1 MDLGRRFLRNMFIGV
16 VFHFPIVFVFA
27 QNTDTVK
34 TDVLPS
40 VEIIASPVTPF
51 STEPAQIGTTVKK
64 EEIATM
70 NAVSVADITKQFSG
84 VTVKDYGGVG
94 GLKTV
99 SIRGLGSQHNAV
111 TYDGVMMSDAQTGQ
125 IDLGKIATDHLN
137 AVGLSVGSS
146 GNIFQAA
153 RNFSSAGVINIE
165 TSAPVY
171 DSLKRLGFALQGT
184 RGSFGLWGYGGCAD
198 YHFNRKWSTTLRG
211 NHTSSKGD
219 YPFTMKYGWNHGDSV
234 SRERRINSDVHV
246 SNLEWNLFGNLNKT
260 TLHLKTYVYVSERG
274 LPGSTILY
282 YQNGHQRLK
291 DVNCFVQSRLTRD
304 FNSRWSYKNYNKLY
318 YANVHYT
325 DPDVLNADG
334 IEEDDYIQREYYTS
348 HSFLYTPLPNLDFSI
363 NTDGILQNMDAFTGM
378 KFPRPTR
385 FSHLTAVAT
394 RWNHKGFLVQAD
406 LLQTY
411 VADIREDGNGAGNTY
426 RLSPH
431 IVSGFNYADK
441 VFVSIFYKD
450 IFRMPTFNDLYY
462 NKVGNVNLK
471 PEKAKQYN
479 FHLVWRPSFFNN
491 ILQNSV
497 TVDVFMVLTE
507 DKIVAIP
514 TKNLFV
520 WSMVNLGKVETKGIS
535 LAMENVFFC
544 GEERKVRFRLH
555 YDYQHCVDKT
565 DPETSTYGHQV
576 PYIPKHSG
584 SAYVGY
590 LNTHW
595 QAGYN
600 LLVSGERYSMR
611 ENILPYRLK
620 PYTDHNISV
629 EYSHPYRF
637 SSKYRAIFSV
647 KAEILNLLGSSY
659 EVIKYFPMPERS
671 FRITLKIKY

>member
-1 MDLGRRFLRNMFIGV
+1 MLLWSVLHLPF
-16 VFHFPIVFVFA
+16 VFVFA
-27 QNTDTVK
+27 QKKDTVK

-40 VEIIASPVTPF
+40 VEIIATPVSPF
-51 STEPAQIGTTVKK
+51 STEPTQTGVTVKK
-64 EEIATM
+64 AEIATM

-125 IDLGKIATDHLN
+125 IDLGKIAADHLDE
-137 AVGLSVGSS
+137 VGLSVGST

-171 DSLKRLGFALQGT
+171 DSLRRFSFTLQGSG
-184 RGSFGLWGYGGCAD
+184 GSFGLWGGGGHAD

-211 NHTSSKGD
+211 NHTVSQGD
-219 YPFTMKYGWNHGDSV
+219 YPFTLKYGWNNGDSM
-234 SRERRINSDVHV
+234 SRERRVNSDVHI
-246 SNLEWNLFGNLNKT
+246 SNAEWNVFGNFNKT
-260 TLHLKTYVYVSERG
+260 TLHLKSYAYVSERG

-291 DVNCFVQSRLTRD
+291 DVNCFIQSRLTHD
-304 FNSRWSYKNYNKLY
+304 FNFQWSYKNHNKLH

-334 IEEDDYIQREYYTS
+334 IQEDDYIQREYYTS
-348 HSFLYTPLPNLDFSI
+348 HSFLYNPLSNWQISL
-363 NTDGILQNMDAFTGM
+363 NTDGILQNMDANTGLT
-378 KFPRPTR
+378 FPRPIR
-385 FSHLTAVAT
+385 YSWLTAIAT
-394 RWNHKGFLVQAD
+394 HWNYKGFDVQAD

-411 VADIREDGNGAGNTY
+411 IADVRENGKGAGNTY

-431 IVSGFNYADK
+431 IATGFNYADK
-441 VFVSIFYKD
+441 LFVSVFYKD

-462 NKVGNVNLK
+462 NRVGNVNLK

-479 FHLVWRPSFFNN
+479 FHLVWRPSLFNQ

-497 TVDVFMVLTE
+497 SFDMFLVLTE

-520 WSMVNLGKVETKGIS
+520 WSMVNFGKVETKGIS
-535 LAMENVFFC
+535 VAMENILFC
-544 GEERKVRFRLH
+544 GEKHKMKLRIH
-555 YDYQHCVDKT
+555 YDYQHCTDKT
-565 DPETSTYGHQV
+565 DPETATYGHQV

-584 SAYVGY
+584 SVYFGY
-590 LNTHW
+590 LNARW

-600 LLVSGERYSMR
+600 LLVSGERYAMR
-611 ENILPYRLK
+611 ENIPPYRLK
-620 PYTDHNISV
+620 PYADHNVSV
-629 EYSHPYRF
+629 EYSHPCQITPRYRVT
-637 SSKYRAIFSV
+637 FSV
-647 KAEILNLLGSSY
+647 KAEILNLSGSSY

-671 FRITLKIKY
+671 FRITLKITY